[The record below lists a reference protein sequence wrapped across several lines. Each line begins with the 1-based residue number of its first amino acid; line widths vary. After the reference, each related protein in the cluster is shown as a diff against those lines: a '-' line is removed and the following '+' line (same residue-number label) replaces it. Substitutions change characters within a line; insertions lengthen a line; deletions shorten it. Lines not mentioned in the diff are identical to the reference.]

1 MFSHLK
7 RRVGVFTAVAVVA
20 ALAPI
25 MSISPASAAANV
37 ATVEAVSAAATYSA
51 CPTGSAP
58 AAGFTDTTSTDVDC
72 IKMHGITTGVT
83 ATTYE
88 PTASIPRWQMALYL
102 TRAATSMGLTLGSGA
117 DQGFTDISGYAADI
131 QTAINQLAQLTV
143 TLGTTATTFSP
154 DGNVTR
160 EQMAMF
166 IERLLGL
173 TTPGPGGSALATKV
187 GVAIGGYNYT
197 DIDSGS
203 VTFEGHNAILE
214 LFELGVTGDTAALAL
229 TYRPS
234 ADMTRAEMATFMT
247 NALAHSNARPEGLT
261 LQTDLIGACATCF
274 GAQDP
279 QLHISHRDASRQ
291 PITGTLVDVFS
302 DLNTTLTSTAP
313 FGATGACTT
322 SNTDA
327 EGGAT
332 ECKIAVGDN
341 STDSY
346 GNIAV
351 NPTDTA
357 TGTTRDY
364 WAWTG
369 ATGVSYNNLT
379 APGATVQTIAALA
392 ATALILSEDVPAYS
406 LVDGTDANHYFVPF
420 GTTITVTGQLKN
432 ASGLATPQALVAVS
446 VAETS
451 TIENDLGDGTVA
463 NANAS
468 TMVSAKTTVLYTDAT
483 GAISYT
489 MTAADPAPAVGTLTN
504 RTLVNA
510 VFTSTPTAVNADGA
524 STTSVKL
531 AFNDDTAYNGSVS
544 LTQGSYYGM
553 GLPLAL
559 GGVARTALASVW
571 DQYGRARANQTVTF
585 EQTTSD
591 GNADNLT
598 DSFTDDITR
607 VTNSSGVA
615 TLGFTDINTETGAHT
630 VWAWHEA
637 VVNGTRASNA
647 AEPEASSV
655 FYRTE
660 SNNLGTA
667 IQNASSVEVDVRL
680 AAEVGGEGAIFAI
693 ADTGVFT
700 FAADHLLAINDSI
713 IISVTCGGGAT
724 VLAGWVLYAIE
735 ATEAL
740 LGGTAA
746 RTATFSQTRGGAI
759 HVPAAAETACQAGQL
774 ETWEANDVF
783 YELVYW
789 DDASN
794 TIVVRHQTAAAS
806 GNAAFDYNS
815 YTYEADDQFM
825 KSGDN
830 SVTLPALN
838 HRPALTTLAG
848 FETELKTKMTLA
860 SGYTLASATTD
871 NVNDVYQI
879 VYVNNLADGGVSQFQ
894 LGQ

>member
-7 RRVGVFTAVAVVA
+7 RRIGVLTAVAVLA
-20 ALAPI
+20 ALVPTL
-25 MSISPASAAANV
+25 SISPASAAANV
-37 ATVEAVSAAATYSA
+37 ATVEPISAPATYSA

-88 PTASIPRWQMALYL
+88 PSASIPRWQMALYL

-117 DQGFTDISGYAADI
+117 DQGFTDISGESAAI
-131 QTAINQLAQLTV
+131 QTAINQIKQLGV
-143 TLGTTATTFSP
+143 TNGVTATTFSP

-173 TTPGPGGSALATKV
+173 TTPGPGGSTLSTKV

-214 LFELGVTGDTAALAL
+214 MFELGITGDTAALAL

-261 LQTDLIGACATCF
+261 LQTSFIGACSTCF
-274 GAQDP
+274 GTMDP

-302 DLNTTLTSTAP
+302 DLNTTLTSTDP
-313 FGATGACTT
+313 FTAAGACVMANTT
-322 SNTDA
+322 A

-332 ECKIAVGDN
+332 QCAIAVGDN

-351 NPTDTA
+351 NPTDTV

-369 ATGVSYNNLT
+369 ATGATYNNST
-379 APGATVQTIAALA
+379 APGSTVQTIAALA
-392 ATALILSEDVPAYS
+392 ATSLSLSEDVPTYA

-432 ASGLATPQALVAVS
+432 ASALATPQALVAVS
-446 VAETS
+446 VAETT
-451 TIENDLGDGTVA
+451 TIENDVGDGTVT

-468 TMVSAKTTVLYTDAT
+468 TLSAAKTTVLYTDAT

-504 RTLVNA
+504 RTLVDA

-531 AFNDDTAYNGSVS
+531 AFNDDAAYNGSVS
-544 LTQGSYYGM
+544 LTQGSYYGV
-553 GLPLAL
+553 GLPVAL
-559 GGVARTALASVW
+559 GGVARTAAASVW

-585 EQTTSD
+585 EQTTDD
-591 GNADNLT
+591 GGSDNLNGAVGAG
-598 DSFTDDITR
+598 DSFTDDVTR

-615 TLGFTDINTETGAHT
+615 TLGFTDTNVETAAHT
-630 VWAWHEA
+630 VWAWVDKVA
-637 VVNGTRASNA
+637 NGTRAGDA
-647 AEPEASSV
+647 TEPQASSV

-660 SNNLGTA
+660 SDGAGTA
-667 IQNASSVEVDVRL
+667 VPTTPFYEVDAVE
-680 AAEVGGEGAIFAI
+680 AGAVGTTTFGTSGGTWTWVGAHGLVAGDSFKVTT
-693 ADTGVFT
+693 ADGSTGT
-700 FAADHLLAINDSI
+700 ALNEIHY
-713 IISVTCGGGAT
+713 
-724 VLAGWVLYAIE
+724 VLTGSGTTMTTSL
-735 ATEAL
+735 TR
-740 LGGTAA
+740 GGTATTG
-746 RTATFSQTRGGAI
+746 TAALNNTTGEAQ
-759 HVPAAAETACQAGQL
+759 QL
-774 ETWEANDVF
+774 EVWTTSDTLMEIAR
-783 YELVYW
+783 W
-789 DDASN
+789 DDANN
-794 TIVVRHQTAAAS
+794 TLVLREQTLTAGNGAYDYFTVV
-806 GNAAFDYNS
+806 
-815 YTYEADDQFM
+815 YEADDQFM
-825 KSGDN
+825 IDGDN
-830 SVTLPALN
+830 MAQLPASAKSE
-838 HRPALTTLAG
+838 ALTTLAG
-848 FETELKTKMTLA
+848 FEVELKTKMTVA
-860 SGYTLASATTD
+860 SGYALPRADDPGFTG
-871 NVNDVYQI
+871 DVFQL
-879 VYVNNLADGGVSQFQ
+879 VYSNHLADGGVSQFK

>member
-7 RRVGVFTAVAVVA
+7 RRIGVLTAVAVLA
-20 ALAPI
+20 ALVPTL
-25 MSISPASAAANV
+25 SISPASAAANV
-37 ATVEAVSAAATYSA
+37 ATVEAISAPATYSA

-88 PTASIPRWQMALYL
+88 PSASIPRWQMALYL

-117 DQGFTDISGYAADI
+117 DQGFTDISGESAAI
-131 QTAINQLAQLTV
+131 QTAINQIKQLGV
-143 TLGTTATTFSP
+143 TNGVTATTFSP

-173 TTPGPGGSALATKV
+173 TTPGPGGSTLSTKV

-214 LFELGVTGDTAALAL
+214 MFELGITGDTAALAL

-261 LQTDLIGACATCF
+261 LQTSFIGACSTCF
-274 GAQDP
+274 GTMDP

-313 FGATGACTT
+313 FTAAGACITA
-322 SNTDA
+322 NTDA

-332 ECKIAVGDN
+332 ECAIAVGDN

-351 NPTDTA
+351 NPTDTV

-369 ATGVSYNNLT
+369 ATGATYNNST
-379 APGATVQTIAALA
+379 APGSTVQTIAALA
-392 ATALILSEDVPAYS
+392 ATSLSLSEDVPTYA

-432 ASGLATPQALVAVS
+432 ASALATPQALVAVS
-446 VAETS
+446 VAETT
-451 TIENDLGDGTVA
+451 TIENDVGDGTVT

-468 TMVSAKTTVLYTDAT
+468 TLSAAKTTVLYTDAT

-504 RTLVNA
+504 RTLVDA

-531 AFNDDTAYNGSVS
+531 AFNDDAAYNGSVS
-544 LTQGSYYGM
+544 LTQGSNYGI
-553 GLPLAL
+553 GLPTVL
-559 GGVARTALASVW
+559 GGVARTAAASVW

-585 EQTTSD
+585 EQTTDD
-591 GNADNLT
+591 GGSDNLNGAVGAG
-598 DSFTDDITR
+598 DSFTDDVTR

-615 TLGFTDINTETGAHT
+615 TLGFTDTNVATAAHT
-630 VWAWHEA
+630 VWAWVDKVA
-637 VVNGTRASNA
+637 NGTRAGDA
-647 AEPEASSV
+647 TEPQASSV
-655 FYRTE
+655 YYRTE
-660 SNNLGTA
+660 SDGAGTA
-667 IQNASSVEVDVRL
+667 VPTTPFFELDDGE
-680 AAEVGGEGAIFAI
+680 AAVVGGAGETYAI
-693 ADTGVFT
+693 ATADDLWTFT
-700 FAADHLLAINDSI
+700 APHGLVVGDSFKVITPSGANDLAGHIMYVIPAGFAATIVTTSLTRGGSAFTTGGIN
-713 IISVTCGGGAT
+713 V
-724 VLAGWVLYAIE
+724 
-735 ATEAL
+735 
-740 LGGTAA
+740 GGTA
-746 RTATFSQTRGGAI
+746 
-759 HVPAAAETACQAGQL
+759 EQL
-774 ETWEANDVF
+774 EIWTTGDKLMEIAR
-783 YELVYW
+783 W
-789 DDASN
+789 DDANN
-794 TIVVRHQTAAAS
+794 TLVLREQTLTAGNGAYDYFTVV
-806 GNAAFDYNS
+806 
-815 YTYEADDQFM
+815 YEADDQFM
-825 KSGDN
+825 IDGDN
-830 SVTLPALN
+830 MAQLPASAKSE
-838 HRPALTTLAG
+838 ALTTLAG
-848 FETELKTKMTLA
+848 FEVELKTKMTVA
-860 SGYTLASATTD
+860 SGYALPRADDPGFTG
-871 NVNDVYQI
+871 DVFQL
-879 VYVNNLADGGVSQFQ
+879 VYSNHLADGGVSQFK